1 MKIVFSHYRGQL
13 LISIE
18 FEVSLSLNVQ
28 TEWASKQLDPEI

>member
-13 LISIE
+13 LLSIK

-28 TEWASKQLDPEI
+28 TEWASKRLDPRI